1 MFLLYTLIIII
12 IIKNKHQIYAT
23 ISKNWYYTMIQVHI
37 VVVVVVQTTVVEV
50 ISKQVNLVVVSIQ
63 DLLFNN
69 NEKNNK

>member
-37 VVVVVVQTTVVEV
+37 VVVVVQTTVVEV